1 MFRKFALAAL
11 TAVFACGLTSAQ
23 AGSISPRDR
32 TTLSVVGTGVGLG
45 MTAGYFALNDWNW
58 KWDSAR
64 HGITALGATV
74 LTTMG
79 CAALSPIVAT
89 AVLNRPLKYRE
100 AHILIGGCI
109 IPIIGGWLVDQA
121 YENHILWAP
130 DEEQPVAVKVRH
142 KKHGPHRAAQG
153 SAPLPRG

>member
-1 MFRKFALAAL
+1 MFRKFALAAFA
-11 TAVFACGLTSAQ
+11 AVFAFGLTSAQ
-23 AGSISPRDR
+23 AGPTSPRDR

-45 MTAGYFALNDWNW
+45 MTAGYFALNDWHW

-64 HGITALGATV
+64 FGVTAAGATV
-74 LTTMG
+74 LTTVG

-89 AVLNRPLKYRE
+89 AVLNRPLTYRE
-100 AHILIGGCI
+100 AHILIGGCV

-130 DEEQPVAVKVRH
+130 DEPQRAVVKV
-142 KKHGPHRAAQG
+142 KHRKRVAHR
-153 SAPLPRG
+153 